1 MSSDLRLVV
10 RWRRVLNWLWPD
22 RPTRWQ
28 DVPDRLRPGLLVIAR
43 LTAAAVLAYLFTL
56 ALTDGAVDLTGALT
70 ALLVVQASAVST
82 LKMGVVRVGAVLSGV
97 LIAILLS
104 TWIGLTW
111 WSLGMAIA
119 ASLIVATVLRLG
131 EQALE
136 APISAMLILGVTN
149 PDVAAETR
157 VLTTLIGAG
166 VGVAFSLIFPPALPT
181 RPAGQ
186 SIVQV
191 AEAVAVPLEA
201 AGSNLESGPCHRAQV
216 QSWLDRVGAA
226 ERQVVES
233 RNSLQ
238 LLRDS
243 RRLNPRALGV
253 ADVEPVLGTGLD
265 TLENCLRATRALFV
279 VVQAELPEADE
290 QAGDPY
296 GEELRAAFAVVLTDV
311 ADCIRAFG
319 GLVVA
324 EAEGRTVESEQA
336 LAASLEILRETKAI
350 LTELI
355 MVDARE
361 NPASWL
367 LRGSILTAVEQ
378 VLDQLDLEDRA
389 RLHARWREEQEA
401 RPLAQLPPIIE
412 GMLWHPQHPYPRLL
426 TPGQHP
432 PRADRDAGEAKEAA
446 DELSPERPEH

>member
-1 MSSDLRLVV
+1 MSSDWRLAI
-10 RWRRVLNWLWPD
+10 RGRRALNWLWPE

-28 DVPDRLRPGLLVIAR
+28 DVPDRLRPGLVVIAR
-43 LTAAAVLAYLFTL
+43 LTTAAVLAYLFTL
-56 ALTDGAVDLTGALT
+56 ALTAGAVDLTGALT

-82 LKMGVVRVGAVLSGV
+82 LRMGVVRVGAVLSGV
-97 LIAILLS
+97 LIAIGLA

-111 WSLGMAIA
+111 WSLGAAIA
-119 ASLIVATVLRLG
+119 ASLIVANVLRLG

-157 VLTTLIGAG
+157 ILTTLIGAG

-181 RPAGQ
+181 RSAGQ

-191 AEAVAVPLEA
+191 ADAVAAPLEV
-201 AGSNLESGPCHRAQV
+201 AGRDLASGPGNRAQV
-216 QSWLDRVGAA
+216 QSWLDRIPGA
-226 ERQVVES
+226 ERQAVES
-233 RNSLQ
+233 RRSLE

-265 TLENCLRATRALFV
+265 TLEHCLRATRALFA
-279 VVQAELPEADE
+279 VVQAEVPKAGEPAD
-290 QAGDPY
+290 DPY
-296 GEELRAAFAVVLTDV
+296 GDELRTAFAVVLSDV
-311 ADCIRAFG
+311 ADGIRAFG

-324 EAEGRTVESEQA
+324 EAEGRMEEAEQA

-361 NPASWL
+361 NPSSWL
-367 LRGSILTAVEQ
+367 LRGSILAAVEQ

-389 RLHARWREEQEA
+389 RLHAKWQEEQEA

-412 GMLWHPQHPYPRLL
+412 GVLWHPEHPYPRAL
-426 TPGQHP
+426 TPGQRSA
-432 PRADRDAGEAKEAA
+432 RAERKA
-446 DELSPERPEH
+446 DKG

>member
-1 MSSDLRLVV
+1 MSSDLRLAV
-10 RWRRVLNWLWPD
+10 RGRRALNWLWPD
-22 RPTRWQ
+22 RPTRWH
-28 DVPDRLRPGLLVIAR
+28 DVPERLAPGAMVIIR

-97 LIAILLS
+97 LIAIALS
-104 TWIGLTW
+104 TWIGLSW
-111 WSLGMAIA
+111 WSLGLAIA
-119 ASLIVATVLRLG
+119 AALIVANVLRLG
-131 EQALE
+131 DQALE

-157 VLTTLIGAG
+157 LLTTLLGAG
-166 VGVAFSLIFPPALPT
+166 VGVAFALIFPPALPT
-181 RPAGQ
+181 RSAGQ
-186 SIVQV
+186 SILQV
-191 AEAVAVPLEA
+191 ADAVTGPLSA
-201 AGSNLESGPCHRAQV
+201 AGAALAAGASSRAQV
-216 QSWLDRVGAA
+216 QSWLDRVRAA
-226 ERQVVES
+226 ERHVAES
-233 RNSLQ
+233 RRSLE

-243 RRLNPRALGV
+243 RRLNPRALGT

-279 VVQAELPEADE
+279 VMQAELPEADE
-290 QAGDPY
+290 QADDPY
-296 GEELRAAFAVVLTDV
+296 GTELRAAFAVVLTDV
-311 ADCIRAFG
+311 ADCLRAFG

-324 EAEGRTVESEQA
+324 EAEGRTEEAERA

-355 MVDARE
+355 MVDAQA
-361 NPASWL
+361 NPSAWL
-367 LRGSILTAVEQ
+367 LRGSILAAVEQ

-401 RPLAQLPPIIE
+401 RPLAQLPPLIA
-412 GMLWHPQHPYPRLL
+412 GVLLHPEHPYPRGFV
-426 TPGQHP
+426 PGPRREPDDRP
-432 PRADRDAGEAKEAA
+432 PTGSSAGE
-446 DELSPERPEH
+446 D